1 MHWDCRHSH
10 RRSNVIMSAMAKG
23 EGGGSGA
30 KQLATEKER
39 GKWRD
44 KQEAGPGAG
53 GWVMGVVDIAT
64 LVFL

>member
-1 MHWDCRHSH
+1 
-10 RRSNVIMSAMAKG
+10 MSAMAKG